1 MFINSV
7 LETSFLGLVENR
19 QHVRD
24 TVVRAKRELTL
35 ASGGA
40 AQE

>member
-1 MFINSV
+1 MFINSI

-24 TVVRAKRELTL
+24 TVVRAKREL
-35 ASGGA
+35 AFAEGGT
-40 AQE
+40 EKS